1 MGRIEGQ
8 GRGMKWGRSIRC
20 RREGPKVN
28 LLLLHRGGLALGH
41 PSLSGCEGK
50 PSSSSE
56 KGLPRWLSVKEFTC
70 QAGDAGSI
78 PGSGK
83 PHGGGNGRL

>member
-1 MGRIEGQ
+1 MGKKYPLQKGGAKSQ
-8 GRGMKWGRSIRC
+8 S
-20 RREGPKVN
+20 
-28 LLLLHRGGLALGH
+28 LLLRRGGLALGH

-56 KGLPRWLSVKEFTC
+56 KGRPGWLSGYESTC
-70 QAGDAGSI
+70 QAGDSGSI